1 MPKLTKERLQQIVDA
16 LKPVK
21 PVTSI
26 RNIERE
32 AGLAQSTIQQMISGK
47 LLLTPERIKKL
58 EKVLKKYNL

>member
-1 MPKLTKERLQQIVDA
+1 MPKLTKERLQQIVNA

-32 AGLAQSTIQQMISGK
+32 AGLSQSTIQQMISGK

>member
-21 PVTSI
+21 PITSI